1 MRHLPASG
9 FNARG
14 PMLSR
19 TRSLVAPAY
28 LFACLLFGGSAQGIW
43 QNMLLQLAGLAILG
57 WAALDRSDEPLGRSA
72 TQLLL
77 IAIAGLA
84 FVAIQMMPLPPEV
97 WEQLGPRAKVAEGF
111 AALGIARPWQPIS
124 LEPASGL
131 DASLKIIPS
140 LALFCAIV
148 RLKAFRAKLLAAAL
162 IAGALA
168 GVLLGALQVASGDPV
183 NSHWYL
189 YDQTNPGKAVGFFA
203 NADHMATL
211 LVATIPFIAAA
222 VAAGAGRS
230 LQRRAALLASGAAIG
245 LILVIGVAL
254 NGSLAGYALAPA
266 VLAASALIVLP
277 RRSRLRLWALIGA
290 ALLLLGAVI
299 ALQVTPIGSARVGE
313 HARSAVQSRGEILST
328 TSRAVA
334 DFMPTG
340 SGLGSFRS
348 VYQLYERPDQVTSIY
363 VVHAHN
369 DYAEIA
375 LELGLPGVVLMLLFL
390 VWWGGAAW
398 RAWSIR
404 QANPFARAAAIASG
418 AILVHSLV
426 DFPLRTAAVGAC
438 FGMCLALLAGGRSA
452 PRKEQEELRHTRHLV
467 I

>member
-1 MRHLPASG
+1 
-9 FNARG
+9 
-14 PMLSR
+14 MLSR

-28 LFACLLFGGSAQGIW
+28 LFACLLLGGSAQGIW
-43 QNMLLQLAGLAILG
+43 QNMLLQLGGLAILG
-57 WAALDRSDEPLGRSA
+57 WAALDRADEPLARSA

-84 FVAIQMMPLPPEV
+84 FVAVQMMPLPPDV
-97 WEQLGPRAKVAEGF
+97 WEQLGPRTKIAQGF

-131 DASLKIIPS
+131 DASLKIIPP

-168 GVLLGALQVASGDPV
+168 GVLLGTLQVASGDPV

-277 RRSRLRLWALIGA
+277 RHSRLRLWALIGA
-290 ALLLLGAVI
+290 ALLLLGAVF

-375 LELGLPGVVLMLLFL
+375 LELGVPGIILMLLFFA
-390 VWWGGAAW
+390 WWIPEVRSAW
-398 RAWSIR
+398 RHGER
-404 QANPFARAAAIASG
+404 GGFVKAASIASA
-418 AILVHSLV
+418 AILVHSVV
-426 DFPLRTAAVGAC
+426 DFPLRTAAISAC
-438 FGMCLALLAGGRSA
+438 FAMCLALLADRRTQPA
-452 PRKEQEELRHTRHLV
+452 RQEPQDLRPARHLV
-467 I
+467 IR